1 MLRNEHIAYVLLSAV
16 LALSGFG
23 IACSSGE
30 SPTESAGTPDV
41 GETATTDPTVSSMME
56 GVEVD
61 KSLPP
66 TAEGVTIVE
75 PLNPTGPRR
84 GGVLAAPW

>member
-1 MLRNEHIAYVLLSAV
+1 MRVKIVVSLMVLG

-41 GETATTDPTVSSMME
+41 AETATPDPTVSAMME
-56 GVEVD
+56 GM
-61 KSLPP
+61 
-66 TAEGVTIVE
+66 
-75 PLNPTGPRR
+75 
-84 GGVLAAPW
+84 

>member
-1 MLRNEHIAYVLLSAV
+1 MRIAPAKIVVCLMVLG

-23 IACSSGE
+23 IACNGGE

-41 GETATTDPTVSSMME
+41 AETATPDPTVSAMME

-61 KSLPP
+61 KSVPP
-66 TAEGVTIVE
+66 TV
-75 PLNPTGPRR
+75 R
-84 GGVLAAPW
+84 G